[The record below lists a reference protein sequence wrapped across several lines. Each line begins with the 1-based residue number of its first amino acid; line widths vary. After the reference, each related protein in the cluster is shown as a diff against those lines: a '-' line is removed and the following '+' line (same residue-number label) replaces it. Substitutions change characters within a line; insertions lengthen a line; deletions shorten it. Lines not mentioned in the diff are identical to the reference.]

1 MSAKSVRAK
10 HLPGKMNKDGQNRQN
25 APAHPVRPRFQ
36 TPRPRKAERPPQE
49 GERLQKV
56 LAHAGVAS
64 RRACEELIVAG
75 RVKVNGK
82 VITELGT
89 RVRPDE
95 DLIEVD
101 GAPIIAHRPQ
111 LSYYLLYK
119 PVGYLSTVSD
129 PHGRPTALSLVPT
142 EERLYPV
149 GRLDLGSEGLLLFT
163 NDGELAHRLMHP
175 RFEHEKEYLVLVQG
189 ELADEELERLRQGVH
204 LEDRVTFV
212 RAQVERLEPGYRW
225 RREAVPQGCSWL
237 RVTLREGRKRQIR
250 LMLRALGY
258 EVERLI
264 RVRMGDLHLGT
275 LQPSQGRWLSKR
287 EVLALRQSAGL
298 DLPGPRKKQTTR
310 ESGGRGSQPQSPQK
324 TQRKAGQKPLRSPR
338 PRR

>member
-1 MSAKSVRAK
+1 
-10 HLPGKMNKDGQNRQN
+10 MNKDGQNRQN

-298 DLPGPRKKQTTR
+298 DLPESRKGQATGGPGR
-310 ESGGRGSQPQSPQK
+310 RGSKPQRPQK
-324 TQRKAGQKPLRSPR
+324 TQGKAGRKPLRSPR

>member
-1 MSAKSVRAK
+1 MAVKKISEGAGAK
-10 HLPGKMNKDGQNRQN
+10 HLPGEKSVKQNNSRQMLRPYKMRAQRS
-25 APAHPVRPRFQ
+25 V
-36 TPRPRKAERPPQE
+36 TPAERSLQE
-49 GERLQKV
+49 GDRLQKV

-64 RRACEELIVAG
+64 RRKGEELIVAG

-204 LEDRVTFV
+204 LEDRVTFL
-212 RAQVERLEPGYRW
+212 RAQVERMELGW
-225 RREAVPQGCSWL
+225 RREAPPEGCSWL

-250 LMLRALGY
+250 LMLRALDY
-258 EVERLI
+258 EVQRLI

-275 LQPSQGRWLSKR
+275 LKPGEGRWLGKR
-287 EVLALRQSAGL
+287 EVHALRQSAGL
-298 DLPGPRKKQTTR
+298 ELPPGPKKTPT
-310 ESGGRGSQPQSPQK
+310 RGSRIESDHHRHRRPGGF
-324 TQRKAGQKPLRSPR
+324 GQEHRRRAPR
-338 PRR
+338 G

>member
-1 MSAKSVRAK
+1 MSVKRRAK
-10 HLPGKMNKDGQNRQN
+10 EIGAKRLPRAAHWDNPRSIPRLHSTQADR
-25 APAHPVRPRFQ
+25 PA
-36 TPRPRKAERPPQE
+36 QE

-64 RRACEELIVAG
+64 RRKCEELIVAG
-75 RVKVNGK
+75 RVKVNGR

-142 EERLYPV
+142 QERLYPV
-149 GRLDLGSEGLLLFT
+149 GRLDKESEGLLLFT

-175 RFEHEKEYLVLVQG
+175 RFEHEKEYLVLVRG
-189 ELADEELERLRQGVH
+189 ELSDQELERLRQGVH
-204 LEDRVTFV
+204 LEDGVTFV
-212 RAQVERLEPGYRW
+212 RAQVERLKPGFRW
-225 RREAVPQGCSWL
+225 RREAVPPGCSWL
-237 RVTLREGRKRQIR
+237 RIVLREGRKRQIR

-264 RVRMGDLHLGT
+264 RVRLGELRLGT
-275 LQPSQGRWLSKR
+275 LQPGQGRWLGKR
-287 EVLALRQSAGL
+287 EIHALRQSAGL
-298 DLPGPRKKQTTR
+298 DLPLKPSKQPKGETNVEGDHHR
-310 ESGGRGSQPQSPQK
+310 HRRAGRL
-324 TQRKAGQKPLRSPR
+324 GQEH
-338 PRR
+338 RRRAAR